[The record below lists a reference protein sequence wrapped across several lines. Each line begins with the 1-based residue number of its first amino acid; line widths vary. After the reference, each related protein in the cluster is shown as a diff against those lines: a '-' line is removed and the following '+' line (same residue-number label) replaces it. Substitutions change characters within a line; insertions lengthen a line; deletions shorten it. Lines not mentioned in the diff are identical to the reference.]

1 MTEVFFTADWHLGRE
16 IPSRP
21 FGSVEEMN
29 EEIIRRHNEW
39 VGPDDLV
46 WVAGNAAANP
56 AALALCQRMNGKIH
70 LICGPSDRAWA
81 GYPQDDPQAVDWQ
94 QRYRETG
101 GFAGVITG
109 RAFRDNPK
117 FRAPIRVGLGFG
129 APFVDVWPFPR
140 TGDLPEGITDLSAT
154 WRPRRVLK
162 PSTWLLHGLRTGWLG
177 RADFQAKQ
185 INIGVDAWDF
195 EPVHVSRVIELIDE
209 AEENPGGSG
218 RA

>member
-1 MTEVFFTADWHLGRE
+1 MPEVFFTADWHLGRALAA
-16 IPSRP
+16 RP
-21 FGSVEEMN
+21 FASVEEMN

-94 QRYRETG
+94 QRYREIG

-109 RAFRDNPK
+109 RAFRKNPK

-129 APFVDVWPFPR
+129 APFVDIWPFPR
-140 TGDLPEGITDLSAT
+140 VGELAHRAGPEYLAAD
-154 WRPRRVLK
+154 WKPRRVLK
-162 PSTWLLHGLRTGWLG
+162 PSTWLLHGQRTGWAG
-177 RADFQAKQ
+177 RADFAAKQ
-185 INIGVDAWDF
+185 IDVSVDAWDF
-195 EPVHVSRVIELIDE
+195 EPVHVSRVIELI
-209 AEENPGGSG
+209 EEGES
-218 RA
+218 